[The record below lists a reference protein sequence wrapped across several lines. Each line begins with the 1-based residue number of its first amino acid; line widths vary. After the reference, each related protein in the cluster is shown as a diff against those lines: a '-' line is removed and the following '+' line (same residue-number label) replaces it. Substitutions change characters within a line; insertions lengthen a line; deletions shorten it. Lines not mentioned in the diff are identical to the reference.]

1 MQNQKKY
8 SFTSSIVTAVPFD
21 IPDEKGNP
29 LKYIFRL
36 PSADDF
42 TPVNQR
48 NAEREK
54 LQDELK
60 NPTSESRPSEEIE
73 ARLKELA
80 EADDEFMNSLMVPQG
95 HTTAFR
101 DAIQKVP
108 IPVAKAVN
116 EMIENEIGFKAS

>member
-54 LQDELK
+54 LQDELSCISSK
-60 NPTSESRPSEEIE
+60 W
-73 ARLKELA
+73 AA
-80 EADDEFMNSLMVPQG
+80 
-95 HTTAFR
+95 H
-101 DAIQKVP
+101 
-108 IPVAKAVN
+108 
-116 EMIENEIGFKAS
+116 

>member
-48 NAEREK
+48 NTEREK
-54 LQDELK
+54 LQEELK
-60 NPTSESRPSEEIE
+60 NQTSDSRSEEEINK
-73 ARLKELA
+73 RLKELSD
-80 EADDEFMNSLMVPQG
+80 ADDEFMNSLMVPQG
-95 HTTAFR
+95 HTTAFK

-116 EMIENEIGFKAS
+116 EMIEAEIGFKAA